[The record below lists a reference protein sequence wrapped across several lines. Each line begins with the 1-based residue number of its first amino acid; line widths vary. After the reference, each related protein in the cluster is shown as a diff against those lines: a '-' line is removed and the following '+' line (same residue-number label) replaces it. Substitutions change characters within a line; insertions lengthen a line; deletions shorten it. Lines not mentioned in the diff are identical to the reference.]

1 MEGIR
6 ILVCM
11 KVVPKPEEV
20 RINPETKTLDRARAR
35 SEINP
40 PDLNALETALQ
51 LKERWNG
58 WVGVIS
64 MGPPFFEPYLRTALA
79 MGADA
84 AFLLSDRAFAGAD
97 TLATAYTL
105 ARGIARVGAYDLVLC
120 GEESSDGATGQVPAQ
135 IGEWLGIPHVTYAS
149 RVEFL
154 PEARKVKV
162 RRELGG
168 GYEVVAVPVPVVI
181 SVRAGINQPRFL
193 DPLRMPWAE
202 DAPITVWSAKD
213 LQVDPELVG
222 SSGSP
227 TTVASVQEAVRRER
241 RREILVG
248 SVAEKAALLADRL
261 QDLLREIL

>member
-6 ILVCM
+6 ILVCL

-20 RINPETKTLDRARAR
+20 RINPETRTLDRARAR

-40 PDLNALETALQ
+40 PDLHALEMALE
-51 LKERWNG
+51 LKDRWSG
-58 WVGVIS
+58 WVGVAS

-84 AFLLSDRAFAGAD
+84 AYLLSDRSFAGAD

-149 RVEFL
+149 RVELL
-154 PEARKVKV
+154 PDVRKAKV

-168 GYEVVAVPVPVVI
+168 GYEVVAVPLPAVV
-181 SVRAGINQPRFL
+181 SVRVGVNEPRFL
-193 DPLRMPWAE
+193 DPLRMAWAE
-202 DAPITVWSAKD
+202 DASITVWSARD
-213 LQVDPELVG
+213 LEVDPELVG
-222 SSGSP
+222 TAGSP
-227 TTVASVQEAVRRER
+227 TVVAGIHEAAGRER
-241 RREILVG
+241 RREILLG
-248 SVAEKAALLADRL
+248 TPEEKADLLVDRL
-261 QDLLREIL
+261 RDLLRELL